1 MDNFENVNP
10 EEGLRQEH
18 TGEPVSE
25 QPAQEENR
33 IPEQPAQEENRI
45 PEQPEQEED
54 RIPVQPEQQA
64 EPQPAPRTEIRFTP
78 PTEGRQEYRQPNPG
92 YADPG
97 LGRKESPFADSPY
110 VMNRPNPYQNPYQ
123 YHQPPQPQKP
133 KKEKKQRKPAGKAV
147 KGIVAAVLAL
157 AVLCGACTAAVAV
170 TNNRWFEKTAAMN
183 TEYRQQLE
191 ELEKRLEKAEK
202 AAASV
207 NQGTAIPGDP
217 VYAGGSLSASQV
229 YAMNVN
235 SVVAISNHATTNI
248 YGQLTEMA
256 SSGSGF
262 IISEDGYVVSNYHVV
277 EGADKLTVIT
287 YDGAEY
293 PAKLVGYDQSNDVSL
308 LKIDAV
314 GLDPV
319 AIGSSDALIVGD
331 QVVAI
336 GNPLGELTSTLTV
349 GYISAKDRTINTDG
363 TYNINMMQTDAAINS
378 GNSGGPLFNMNG
390 EVIGITT
397 AKYSGSSN
405 SGASIEGIGFAIPMD
420 DVMGILDDLRNYG
433 YVKGCYLG
441 VSVVTMDPAVAEA
454 YGLPTG
460 SKVSLVEGG
469 SCAMRAGVMVGD
481 IITGMGGYD
490 VAGNS
495 DLLSILRKFK
505 PGDTTTITVFRSGQT
520 LELTITLDEKPAPE
534 ATQPQTEPQLEP
546 TEPQDTE
553 GMPEGNDWRDW
564 YDYWYDRFFGE

>member
-1 MDNFENVNP
+1 MDNYENIDR
-10 EEGLRQEH
+10 EEEFQQEH
-18 TGEPVSE
+18 TEELQE
-25 QPAQEENR
+25 QIPAQ
-33 IPEQPAQEENRI
+33 PE
-45 PEQPEQEED
+45 
-54 RIPVQPEQQA
+54 VQA
-64 EPQPAPRTEIRFTP
+64 EEPAV
-78 PTEGRQEYRQPNPG
+78 GQCYSNAG
-92 YADPG
+92 V
-97 LGRKESPFADSPY
+97 GRKESPYADSPY
-110 VMNRPNPYQNPYQ
+110 VINRPEPSFNE
-123 YHQPPQPQKP
+123 KP
-133 KKEKKQRKPAGKAV
+133 KKAKKQRKPAGKV
-147 KGIVAAVLAL
+147 FKSIVAAVLGV
-157 AVLCGACTAAVAV
+157 VLVGGACTAAVAV
-170 TNNRWFEKTAAMN
+170 TNNSWYKKTAAMN
-183 TEYRQQLE
+183 TEYRRQLE
-191 ELEKRLEKAEK
+191 ELEKRVEQAEK
-202 AAASV
+202 AAASS
-207 NQGTAIPGDP
+207 QGGAIVGDA
-217 VYAGGSLSASQV
+217 VSSQNGLSASQV

-235 SVVAISNHATTNI
+235 SVVAISNHATTNV
-248 YGQLTEMA
+248 YGQETEMA

-287 YDGAEY
+287 YDGTEY
-293 PAKLVGYDQSNDVSL
+293 SARLVGYDESNDVSL
-308 LKIDAV
+308 LKIDAT

-378 GNSGGPLFNMNG
+378 GNSGGPLFNMKG

-420 DVMGILDDLRNYG
+420 DVMGILEDLRQYG

-460 SKVSLVEGG
+460 SKVSVVEPNN
-469 SCAMRAGVMVGD
+469 CAAKAGIKVGD
-481 IITGMGGYD
+481 IITALGGYD

-505 PGDTTTITVFRSGQT
+505 PGDTTTITVFRGGREF
-520 LELTITLDEKPAPE
+520 ELTITLDEKPAPAQEE
-534 ATQPQTEPQLEP
+534 AQSSTDPTAASGYGETPQGE
-546 TEPQDTE
+546 DSWDWF
-553 GMPEGNDWRDW
+553 ND
-564 YDYWYDRFFGE
+564 FFGNGGR

>member
-1 MDNFENVNP
+1 MDNYENIDR
-10 EEGLRQEH
+10 EEELQQEH
-18 TGEPVSE
+18 TEEVQQQEEPVE
-25 QPAQEENR
+25 
-33 IPEQPAQEENRI
+33 
-45 PEQPEQEED
+45 
-54 RIPVQPEQQA
+54 VQPE
-64 EPQPAPRTEIRFTP
+64 PQCYNNA
-78 PTEGRQEYRQPNPG
+78 GV
-92 YADPG
+92 
-97 LGRKESPFADSPY
+97 GRKESPYADSPY
-110 VMNRPNPYQNPYQ
+110 VMNRPEPCYKETKKKVKT
-123 YHQPPQPQKP
+123 QKS
-133 KKEKKQRKPAGKAV
+133 AGKV
-147 KGIVAAVLAL
+147 FKCVIAAVLGVAL
-157 AVLCGACTAAVAV
+157 VGGACAAAVAV
-170 TNNRWFEKTAAMN
+170 TNRSWLEKMSVMN
-183 TEYRQQLE
+183 TEYRRQLE
-191 ELEKRLEKAEK
+191 ELEKRVEQAEK
-202 AAASV
+202 AAASG
-207 NQGTAIPGDP
+207 QGGALVGDA
-217 VYAGGSLSASQV
+217 VSSQGSLSASQV

-248 YGQLTEMA
+248 YGQETEMA

-277 EGADKLTVIT
+277 EGADTLTVIT
-287 YDGAEY
+287 YDGTEY
-293 PAKLVGYDQSNDVSL
+293 RAKLVGYDESNDVSL
-308 LKIDAV
+308 LKIEAT

-319 AIGSSDALIVGD
+319 DIGSSDALIVGD

-378 GNSGGPLFNMNG
+378 GNSGGPLFNMKG

-420 DVMGILDDLRNYG
+420 DVMAILADLREYG

-460 SKVSLVEGG
+460 SKVSVVEPNH
-469 SCAMRAGVMVGD
+469 SAAKAGIKVGD

-490 VAGNS
+490 VTGNS

-505 PGDTTTITVFRSGQT
+505 PGDTTTITVFRSGREF
-520 LELTITLDEKPAPE
+520 ELTITLDEKPAPAAE
-534 ATQPQTEPQLEP
+534 ESQNQEGTESTAPSDYSQM
-546 TEPQDTE
+546 PQD
-553 GMPEGNDWRDW
+553 GDLWDWFND
-564 YDYWYDRFFGE
+564 FFGNSGR

>member
-1 MDNFENVNP
+1 MDNYENIDREEEVQLEHMEEFQPQP
-10 EEGLRQEH
+10 EEQVE
-18 TGEPVSE
+18 
-25 QPAQEENR
+25 
-33 IPEQPAQEENRI
+33 
-45 PEQPEQEED
+45 
-54 RIPVQPEQQA
+54 VQPEQQCYNNA
-64 EPQPAPRTEIRFTP
+64 
-78 PTEGRQEYRQPNPG
+78 GV
-92 YADPG
+92 
-97 LGRKESPFADSPY
+97 GRKESPYADSPY
-110 VMNRPNPYQNPYQ
+110 VMNRPEPCR
-123 YHQPPQPQKP
+123 
-133 KKEKKQRKPAGKAV
+133 KEKVKKVKTQRKSAGKV
-147 KGIVAAVLAL
+147 FKGVIAAVLGVAIL
-157 AVLCGACTAAVAV
+157 GGACTAAVAV
-170 TNNRWFEKTAAMN
+170 NNKHWFEKMSVMN
-183 TEYRQQLE
+183 TEYRRQLE
-191 ELEKRLEKAEK
+191 ELEKRVEQAEK
-202 AAASV
+202 SAASG
-207 NQGTAIPGDP
+207 QGGVIVGDA
-217 VYAGGSLSASQV
+217 VSSQGGLSASQV

-248 YGQLTEMA
+248 YGQETEMA

-277 EGADKLTVIT
+277 EGANTLTVIT
-287 YDGAEY
+287 YDGTEY
-293 PAKLVGYDQSNDVSL
+293 PAKLVGYDESNDVSL
-308 LKIDAV
+308 LKIEAT

-319 AIGSSDALIVGD
+319 VIGSSDALIVGD

-336 GNPLGELTSTLTV
+336 GNPLGELTATLTV

-378 GNSGGPLFNMNG
+378 GNSGGPLFNMKG

-420 DVMGILDDLRNYG
+420 DVMGILADLREYG

-460 SKVSLVEGG
+460 SKVSLVEPNN
-469 SCAMRAGVMVGD
+469 CAAKAGIKVGD

-505 PGDTTTITVFRSGQT
+505 PGDTTTITVFRSGREF
-520 LELTITLDEKPAPE
+520 ELTITLDEKPAPTV
-534 ATQPQTEPQLEP
+534 AQPQSQTGTEPTAPSNDSQM
-546 TEPQDTE
+546 PQD
-553 GMPEGNDWRDW
+553 GDVWDWFNDYFWNNGR
-564 YDYWYDRFFGE
+564 